1 MLGRAPTNAADR
13 RRAAVLYAASVAQNS
28 GADADLWLKGMRQQ
42 VFLGDEAFVER
53 MLQHTP
59 ATATKPDGVPKL
71 QKRRPTPVQQAPKVD
86 PKDPRRAFILRAAY
100 TEDGWRMTQI
110 AQANGLSIS
119 RVSRLIRSAESGA
132 KDKT

>member
-1 MLGRAPTNAADR
+1 M
-13 RRAAVLYAASVAQNS
+13 YAASVEQNS
-28 GADADLWLKGMRQQ
+28 AADADLWLKGVRQQ

-59 ATATKPDGVPKL
+59 ATATKPDGVPTL
-71 QKRRPTPVQQAPKVD
+71 QRRRPTPVQQAPKVD

-119 RVSRLIRSAESGA
+119 RVSRLVRSAECGA